1 MNNIKIVPQ
10 HNVGKK
16 KLLFIPT
23 INFLLFKKEKR
34 KERER
39 ERERERELF
48 QVETCNM

>member
-39 ERERERELF
+39 ERESSFRLKLA
-48 QVETCNM
+48 TCD